1 MPDVR
6 LVVIAVLFLV
16 GSEASNNQDFRTI
29 LFGHGHV
36 GYRVMETVEPI
47 RNKRDTTTANTT
59 ENNIFECYQ
68 FTWPGVTENNTVP
81 DCARIRKFVPC
92 FTPFVF
98 TNDTSSPEPD
108 PAIVKDYCDTRGCK
122 VTCPKT
128 SANSCI
134 RYTYYSGEA
143 VTQRILLSC
152 KYFNVFLFSSQF
164 EAGRAVNVTYFCGA
178 VQDKTND
185 IPLKNGGFTDTLS
198 GGLILGVKYCQG
210 DLCNAA
216 SSVHVSLS
224 FLFTLIAF
232 LVFLC

>member
-1 MPDVR
+1 
-6 LVVIAVLFLV
+6 
-16 GSEASNNQDFRTI
+16 
-29 LFGHGHV
+29 
-36 GYRVMETVEPI
+36 METVEPI

-98 TNDTSSPEPD
+98 TSMEFHNKRMSHVKKKLAWDLLWILQIDDTSSPEPD

-143 VTQRILLSC
+143 VTQRILRSC

>member
-81 DCARIRKFVPC
+81 DCARIRRFVPC

-134 RYTYYSGEA
+134 RYTYYS
-143 VTQRILLSC
+143 
-152 KYFNVFLFSSQF
+152 
-164 EAGRAVNVTYFCGA
+164 AGRAVNVTYFCGA

-198 GGLILGVKYCQG
+198 GGLIVGVKYCQG